1 MPIDRGCL
9 VPRYLHCDRLENTC
23 PVEVPEASTLCGL
36 IHRVKLKRWLNTSPK
51 LSEMCRLPGNHC
63 AQTKPEHP
71 GASYQWALPDVRLS
85 TRLAGRAREKA
96 GGADRHCSSFI
107 PLRLVCNAA
116 SKRRLAMLQ
125 SVIILVF
132 TALAS
137 SLLWWRSRFKICRR
151 CRSRIRRWAS
161 VCHVCGTEQ

>member
-1 MPIDRGCL
+1 VACH
-9 VPRYLHCDRLENTC
+9 LHCDRLGNTC

-36 IHRVKLKRWLNTSPK
+36 IHRVKLKRWLNTSAK

-63 AQTKPEHP
+63 AQTKLEHP

-96 GGADRHCSSFI
+96 GGAGRRCSSFI
-107 PLRLVCNAA
+107 ILRLSSVATW
-116 SKRRLAMLQ
+116 RLTMLQ
-125 SVIILVF
+125 NVILLVF
-132 TALAS
+132 AVLAS
-137 SLLWWRSRFKICRR
+137 SFLWWRARFKICRR

-161 VCHVCGTEQ
+161 VCHICRAEQ